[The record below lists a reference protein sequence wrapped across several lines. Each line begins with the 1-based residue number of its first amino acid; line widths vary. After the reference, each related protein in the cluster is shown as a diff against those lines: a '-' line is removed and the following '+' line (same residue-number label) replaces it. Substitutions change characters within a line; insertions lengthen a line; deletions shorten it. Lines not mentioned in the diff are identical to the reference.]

1 MIHEI
6 ISGNTIVHERI
17 LGSKEPIEGNTCYCV
32 KSLKSPN
39 TFISTHEDFV
49 VREFQYDLEAK
60 SLNETFVYKGHTNTV

>member
-49 VREFQYDLEAK
+49 VREF
-60 SLNETFVYKGHTNTV
+60 